1 MLQFSDKEIRIGE
14 NGGTKGTEKMESKN
28 NSFNP
33 LRVFFLSLSRMPPAL
48 MLLIII
54 GTAIVVTMMVTGRV
68 SEAEREHNTQAVES
82 ELTYPDTASE
92 SKAPVMF
99 SVHKIPEGTK
109 IADGMIEQ
117 RRVAETMIFNDAL
130 TTKPNVVGR
139 TVKHMIPAHSQIREV
154 DLQ

>member
-1 MLQFSDKEIRIGE
+1 MK
-14 NGGTKGTEKMESKN
+14 SKN

-33 LRVFFLSLSRMPPAL
+33 LRVIFLALSRMPPAQ
-48 MLLIII
+48 MLLIVI
-54 GTAIVVTMMVTGRV
+54 GIAVVITMLVTGKL
-68 SEAEREHNTQAVES
+68 SEVERQHNVQAQTLDS
-82 ELTYPDTASE
+82 EMTYSDTASE

-130 TTKPNVVGR
+130 TTKPTAVGR